1 MVLIRSF
8 YICVCLV
15 FISACTSSS
24 NEIKSGPPETPEVL
38 GENLFIMNCAAC
50 HGDDGKLGASGAKD
64 LTMSR
69 LTDNEIVKILTEGKN
84 SMPSMKANLETKKNM
99 DLVIAHIKKL
109 RH

>member
-1 MVLIRSF
+1 MVLRSL
-8 YICVCLV
+8 YISICLIL
-15 FISACTSSS
+15 ISACTSSS

-50 HGDDGKLGASGAKD
+50 HGENGKLGASGAKD

-69 LTDNEIVKILTEGKN
+69 LKDNEIMKILREGKN

-99 DLVIAHIKKL
+99 DLVIAHVKRL

>member
-1 MVLIRSF
+1 MVLRSF
-8 YICVCLV
+8 YISMCLLL
-15 FISACTSSS
+15 FAACTSSS
-24 NEIKSGPPETPEVL
+24 EEIAGPPETPEVL

-84 SMPSMKANLETKKNM
+84 AMPSMKANLETKKNM

>member
-1 MVLIRSF
+1 MVLRSL
-8 YICVCLV
+8 YISFCLV
-15 FISACTSSS
+15 LISACNSSS

-64 LTMSR
+64 LTKSR
-69 LTDNEIVKILTEGKN
+69 LKDHEIMKILKEGKN

-99 DLVIAHIKKL
+99 DLVIAHIKNL